1 MKGKNSIELLEEL
14 ELITNQLLAFLSNRI
29 APLSSN
35 QLKWSQSG
43 SWSCSDVIQHM
54 NAYATHYHPTFL
66 NKMRSEDNEQP
77 VSVFVSSP
85 LGASAWKSMRLGNAG
100 NIRRK
105 FKTPKLFNP
114 VKNKLL
120 VSSHFLEECQQ
131 HQLVMLNMLDEAK
144 KVNLRKVKIPWSLS
158 RLIRLR
164 LGDALMFIVYH
175 NRRHQQ
181 QLMNILSDS
190 KFPQS

>member
-1 MKGKNSIELLEEL
+1 LKGNNSIELLEDL
-14 ELITNQLLAFLSNRI
+14 EQLTNQLLSFLAVRI
-29 APLSSN
+29 SPLSAN
-35 QLKWSQSG
+35 QLKWSQAG
-43 SWSCSDVIQHM
+43 TWSCSEVIQHM
-54 NAYATHYHPTFL
+54 NAYASHYHPTL
-66 NKMRSEDNEQP
+66 LKKMKSEENEQP
-77 VSVFVSSP
+77 VPVFVSSP

-114 VKNKLL
+114 AKNKLL
-120 VSSHFLEECQQ
+120 VRTNFLEECEQ
-131 HQLVMLNMLDEAK
+131 HQKVLLTILDQAK
-144 KVNLRKVKIPWSLS
+144 KVNLRKVKISWSLS

-181 QLMNILSDS
+181 QLMNILSDPT
-190 KFPQS
+190 FPHS

>member
-1 MKGKNSIELLEEL
+1 MKGKNSIELLEDL
-14 ELITNQLLAFLSNRI
+14 ELITNQLLTFLTNRI
-29 APLSSN
+29 APLSLN
-35 QLKWSQSG
+35 QLKWSQGG
-43 SWSCSDVIQHM
+43 SWSCSEVIQHM
-54 NAYATHYHPTFL
+54 NAYAAHYHPTLL

-114 VKNKLL
+114 AKNKLL
-120 VSSHFLEECQQ
+120 DRPHFLEECEQ
-131 HQLVMLNMLDEAK
+131 HQRVMLNMLNEAK

-181 QLMNILSDS
+181 QLLNILSDS

>member
-1 MKGKNSIELLEEL
+1 MKGRNSIELLEEL
-14 ELITNQLLAFLSNRI
+14 ELITSQFLAFLTTRI
-29 APLSSN
+29 APLSTN
-35 QLKWSQSG
+35 QLKWSQG
-43 SWSCSDVIQHM
+43 GAWSCSEVIQHM
-54 NAYATHYHPTFL
+54 NAYAAHYHPTL
-66 NKMRSEDNEQP
+66 LKKMETEGNEQP
-77 VSVFVSSP
+77 VSLFISSP
-85 LGASAWKSMRLGNAG
+85 LGASAWKSMSLGNAG

-114 VKNKLL
+114 IKNNVL
-120 VSSHFLEECQQ
+120 VRSNFLEECQQ
-131 HQLVMLNMLDEAK
+131 HQQVMLKMLDEAK